1 MPSATASISRQSSKI
16 IICFPKQGKSR
27 SRRPVTRRRAS
38 SQRHVSARSRL
49 QKPSPVRASHTNT
62 RPFQFEL
69 NQTIVHRRLDA
80 GKHRK
85 LIGTCTCHSIP
96 GEYKSRFADGVAVA
110 TTWTTRH
117 GTARWRSD
125 ECGTCSLF
133 ESQVNP
139 NHSTTH
145 NLWLPLLDN
154 LRNFTTNNQTFLG
167 YWKCC

>member
-27 SRRPVTRRRAS
+27 SRRPVTRQRAF

-49 QKPSPVRASHTNT
+49 QKPSPVRASHTNA

-85 LIGTCTCHSIP
+85 LICTCTCHSIP
-96 GEYKSRFADGVAVA
+96 GEYKSRFADGVARHDDDPTSAARAACLKVRLILITPQH
-110 TTWTTRH
+110 TTFGCLSWTI
-117 GTARWRSD
+117 
-125 ECGTCSLF
+125 
-133 ESQVNP
+133 
-139 NHSTTH
+139 
-145 NLWLPLLDN
+145 
-154 LRNFTTNNQTFLG
+154 
-167 YWKCC
+167 